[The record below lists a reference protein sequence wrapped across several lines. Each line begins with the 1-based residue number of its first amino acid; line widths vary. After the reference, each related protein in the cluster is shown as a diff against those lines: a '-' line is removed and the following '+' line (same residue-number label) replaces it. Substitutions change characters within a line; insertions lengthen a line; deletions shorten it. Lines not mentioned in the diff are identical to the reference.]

1 MIHLYTTRRFSAYCI
16 KSEFIS
22 NESVDSLL
30 VENLSVNIDSFVKR
44 VQCNGFSILR
54 IDGIISKETR
64 FMAVSAISRMVAY
77 LTSRYDA
84 TEDSFDDLDMQAYEI
99 VRIPRIG
106 NGKHNVHFDPQF
118 SKQHGALQQ
127 LATEAGFA
135 QLLSVYM
142 GKQCSLRETGI
153 SVTRP
158 MLMDHQ
164 ISTSSSSSSGG
175 SGGGGSSSSGFT
187 GPTYIPGEGM
197 EWHSDG
203 SRGEATVLMTLED
216 IDATMGSLHVIP
228 GSHHEYI
235 DGVGHEEVYTHTYI
249 HT

>member
-1 MIHLYTTRRFSAYCI
+1 MVYSNFYHHQLLTMIYLYTTRRFSAYST

-22 NESVDSLL
+22 DELVGSMAENQSVS
-30 VENLSVNIDSFVKR
+30 IDSFVQR

-54 IDGIISKETR
+54 IDNIISKETR
-64 FMAVSAISRMVAY
+64 VMTESTVNRIVAY
-77 LTSRYDA
+77 LISRYDA
-84 TEDSFDDLDMQAYEI
+84 IEDTFDDLDMQAYEI

-118 SKQHGALQQ
+118 SKQHGVLQQ
-127 LATEAGFA
+127 LAAEAGFA
-135 QLLSVYM
+135 QLLSAYM
-142 GKQCSLRETGI
+142 GKECSLRETGI

-158 MLMDHQ
+158 ILIDHQ
-164 ISTSSSSSSGG
+164 RST
-175 SGGGGSSSSGFT
+175 T
-187 GPTYIPGEGM
+187 HIHGEGM

-216 IDATMGSLHVIP
+216 IDPTMGSLHVIP

-235 DGVGHEEVYTHTYI
+235 DGVGHEEVYKFMFFHNY
-249 HT
+249 